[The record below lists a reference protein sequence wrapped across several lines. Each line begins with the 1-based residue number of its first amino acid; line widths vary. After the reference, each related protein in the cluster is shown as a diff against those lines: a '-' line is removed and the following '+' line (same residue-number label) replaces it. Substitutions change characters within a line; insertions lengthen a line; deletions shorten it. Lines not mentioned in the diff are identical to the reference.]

1 MANARKNIM
10 KEIIEKI
17 NKFDNEE
24 IYLKIFDKLTRND
37 TCINYTCNSNGI
49 FFNLKDFTMKA
60 FIDINDSLDAFKE
73 VNELSEKAE
82 NLRSEKIVEIKRS
95 LNKRIPAAESRE
107 EILENLKEGLDS
119 YESQDEDLFGDCDS
133 EQYSE

>member
-1 MANARKNIM
+1 
-10 KEIIEKI
+10 
-17 NKFDNEE
+17 
-24 IYLKIFDKLTRND
+24 
-37 TCINYTCNSNGI
+37 
-49 FFNLKDFTMKA
+49 MKA